1 MYSKHKI
8 LTISS
13 NKTTSRARQPLQT
26 NENLDHAI
34 LAPKEKEE
42 VTMTVY
48 LKGYSVRVR
57 QGFVTGSHGNFHFRN
72 SHTNPE
78 HAPPQL
84 CHGRC
89 FALLPED
96 PFYGLPVKTYETFPI
111 IHKLVFK

>member
-1 MYSKHKI
+1 
-8 LTISS
+8 
-13 NKTTSRARQPLQT
+13 
-26 NENLDHAI
+26 
-34 LAPKEKEE
+34 
-42 VTMTVY
+42 MTVY
-48 LKGYSVRVR
+48 LKGYSIRVR

-111 IHKLVFK
+111 IHKLVFKQCGRLNYFLIIPLTIPHYLQLKAL